1 MTMQKSMIIRS
12 SIWVLIIV
20 LALASCKTDYE
31 KVVEREMATGE
42 RQDSLFLG
50 LRLGMSSKE
59 FYARC
64 WEMNKTQLIRQGYT
78 NTSVLLRLN
87 HELRDTADMNFYP
100 TFENDSIYDMQ
111 IYIGYLSWA
120 PWNKNLVY
128 DTLAKDVMNMMNKW
142 YGGDFVRIK
151 SNDTIPIYAKVTRN
165 RRILIGKQDEGR
177 VRVIITDMIA
187 ERRKQQKKKDEK

>member
-1 MTMQKSMIIRS
+1 MQNNSIIKTG
-12 SIWVLIIV
+12 IWVVVVMLLV
-20 LALASCKTDYE
+20 GACKTDYE
-31 KVVEREMATGE
+31 KLVEREMSAGE

-100 TFENDSIYDMQ
+100 TFENDSILDMQ
-111 IYIGYLSWA
+111 IYIGYRSWA

-128 DTLAKDVMNMMNKW
+128 DSLVKDVMTMMNKW
-142 YGGDFVRIK
+142 YGGEFVRIK
-151 SNDTIPIYAKVTRN
+151 SNDTIPIYAKVNRN

-187 ERRKQQKKKDEK
+187 EKRKKEKQKDEK

>member
-1 MTMQKSMIIRS
+1 MQSNSIIKTC
-12 SIWVLIIV
+12 IGVVAVMLLV
-20 LALASCKTDYE
+20 VSCKTDYE
-31 KVVEREMATGE
+31 KLVDREMSSGE

-128 DTLAKDVMNMMNKW
+128 DSLVKDVMGMMNKW
-142 YGGDFVRIK
+142 YGGEFVRIK
-151 SNDTIPIYAKVTRN
+151 SNDTVPIYAKVNRN

-177 VRVIITDMIA
+177 VRVIITDMLA
-187 ERRKQQKKKDEK
+187 EKRKNEKKKNEK